1 MEPEMAVP
9 CGDGRTFGQMRCK
22 TALRIRALQALAMC
36 AVIVCAAIV
45 LAFPA
50 LALSPAQTV
59 SDGISGV
66 CRDDFKAHC
75 ANLPPGSKEALQ
87 CLQQNAPQVSSACR
101 EALAKLPTPEQIS
114 SIRSACRF
122 DYIAHCSNV
131 APGGRDALQCL
142 QQHASEASSGC
153 REAMA
158 RVN

>member
-9 CGDGRTFGQMRCK
+9 CGDGRTFGRMRCK
-22 TALRIRALQALAMC
+22 TALRIRALKALAMC
-36 AVIVCAAIV
+36 AAIA

-50 LALSPAQTV
+50 WVPSPAQAV

-75 ANLPPGSKEALQ
+75 ASLPPGGKEALQ
-87 CLQQNAPQVSSACR
+87 CLQQNAGQASSACQ
-101 EALAKLPTPEQIS
+101 EALAKLPTSEQIS

-122 DYIAHCSNV
+122 DYITHCSNV